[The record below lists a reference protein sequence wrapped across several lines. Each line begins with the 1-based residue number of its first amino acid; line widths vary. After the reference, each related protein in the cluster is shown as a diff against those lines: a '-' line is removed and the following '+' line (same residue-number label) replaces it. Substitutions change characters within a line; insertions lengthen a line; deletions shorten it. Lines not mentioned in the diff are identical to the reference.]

1 MQCPHCKSQSVV
13 KNGKYFLRDG
23 TTIQHYLCKDCSKR
37 FSDKTGT
44 PIAGLRT
51 PVAIVSIALKMRGEG
66 MGVRASSRVLDKSH
80 STIMRWESRMVA
92 QAGLCG
98 HRPPPKEA
106 RSRSGLD
113 ELYTRGAR
121 EPFPPLSPYDG
132 H

>member
-13 KNGKYFLRDG
+13 KNGKYSLRDG

-44 PIAGLRT
+44 PMAGLRT
-51 PVAIVSIALKMRGEG
+51 PVAMISIALKMRGEG

-92 QAGLCG
+92 QAAEWSPSAPQGSEITL
-98 HRPPPKEA
+98 EQ
-106 RSRSGLD
+106 D
-113 ELYTRGAR
+113 ELYTRVG
-121 EPFPPLSPYDG
+121 ENLSPL
-132 H
+132 

>member
-13 KNGKYFLRDG
+13 KNGKYSLRDG

-66 MGVRASSRVLDKSH
+66 MGARASSRVRDLSH

-92 QAGLCG
+92 QAAEWSPSAPQGSEITL
-98 HRPPPKEA
+98 EQ
-106 RSRSGLD
+106 D
-113 ELYTRGAR
+113 ELYTRSRR
-121 EPFPPLSPYDG
+121 EPFPPLSPKDG